1 MNILIVDDSKF
12 NLISAQD
19 VIKSYEINC
28 VTTLAYSGEEAI
40 KIINSQKID
49 IVLLDIVMPNL
60 SGIETLE
67 IIRRDNKNIIILM
80 FTSLTDK
87 KYLEKSFELGAND
100 YINKPIEPIEFISRL
115 KSGIKM
121 KEYQNALIES
131 YNSLKSMNSELK
143 ASNAKLQEV
152 QIELIN
158 KEKLSTIGRFSA
170 GIAHEINTPLGYI
183 TSNFYTINKYSNIL
197 KENLEKSTMFIK
209 NHEEIISDKTGLEK
223 VYNDRNKLDFIF
235 NDFDSI
241 MLETNEGLAKIS
253 KIIKDLIRFSNE
265 YPYSDLQLNKFSEIV
280 QKAISVLNSELKGK
294 KLEDLVNL
302 NIKFEEE
309 EYVKCN
315 GFEIVQVILNIL
327 MNAIYF
333 ISKKNKKGNIYI
345 KTYILNGYFCCDIED
360 TGIGIKPDII
370 NKIFEPFFTTKEPG
384 EGMGLGLTICY
395 NIIVDKHKGLISAK
409 STYGDG
415 SVFSIKL
422 PI

>member
-28 VTTLAYSGEEAI
+28 ITTLAYSGEEAI

-67 IIRRDNKNIIILM
+67 IIRRNNKNIIILM

-143 ASNAKLQEV
+143 ASNAKLQEA

-183 TSNFYTINKYSNIL
+183 SSNFYTINKYSNIL
-197 KENLEKSTMFIK
+197 KENLEKSMSFIRNNEK
-209 NHEEIISDKTGLEK
+209 MIQDKEALARLYHDKSKIE
-223 VYNDRNKLDFIF
+223 FIF

-241 MLETNEGLAKIS
+241 MIETNEGLTKIG

-265 YPYSDLQLNKFSEIV
+265 YSTENSQFNKFGELV
-280 QKAISVLNSELKGK
+280 QEAIAVLNIELNGN
-294 KLEDLVNL
+294 KLTDLVNVNL
-302 NIKFEEE
+302 DFSEDD
-309 EYVKCN
+309 YVKCN
-315 GFEIVQVILNIL
+315 RFEMEQVIFNIL

-333 ISKKNKKGNIYI
+333 INKKNEKGSIYI
-345 KTYILNGYFCCDIED
+345 KTYNIDGYFCCDIED
-360 TGIGIKPDII
+360 TGIGIKTDII

-384 EGMGLGLTICY
+384 EGMGLGLSICY
-395 NIIVDKHKGLISAK
+395 NLIVDKHKGRISAT

-415 SVFSIKL
+415 SAFSIKL

>member
-12 NLISAQD
+12 NLMSAQD
-19 VIKSYEINC
+19 VINSYGINC
-28 VTTLAYSGEEAI
+28 STTLAHSGEEAI

-49 IVLLDIVMPNL
+49 IVLLDIIMPNL
-60 SGIETLE
+60 SGLETLE
-67 IIRRDNKNIIILM
+67 IIRRDNKNIIIIM

-100 YINKPIEPIEFISRL
+100 YTNKPIEPIEFISRL

-121 KEYQNALIES
+121 KEYQNALLES

-143 ASNAKLQEV
+143 ESNAKLQEA

-209 NHEEIISDKTGLEK
+209 NHEEIIPDKEGLEK
-223 VYNDRNKLDFIF
+223 LHRDRNKLDFIF

-241 MLETNEGLAKIS
+241 MIETNEGLTKIS
-253 KIIKDLIRFSNE
+253 KIIKDLIRFSND
-265 YPYSDLQLNKFSEIV
+265 YPYADLQANKFSEIV
-280 QKAISVLNSELKGK
+280 QKAINILNSELKDK

-302 NIKFEEE
+302 NVKFSEED
-309 EYVKCN
+309 YVKCN
-315 GFEIVQVILNIL
+315 SFEIIQVILNIL
-327 MNAIYF
+327 MNSIYF
-333 ISKKNKKGNIYI
+333 TNKKNKKGSIYI
-345 KTYILNGYFCCDIED
+345 KSYMLDGYFCCDIED
-360 TGIGIKPDII
+360 TGIGIEDDII

-384 EGMGLGLTICY
+384 EGMGLGLSICY
-395 NIIVDKHKGLISAK
+395 NTIVDKHKGRISAK
-409 STYGDG
+409 STYGEG
-415 SVFSIKL
+415 SIFSIKL

>member
-19 VIKSYEINC
+19 VIKSYGINC

-143 ASNAKLQEV
+143 ESNAKLQEA
-152 QIELIN
+152 QIELVN

-170 GIAHEINTPLGYI
+170 GIAHEVNTPLGYI

-197 KENLEKSTMFIK
+197 KENLQTCMSFIRNNEKV
-209 NHEEIISDKTGLEK
+209 ISDKETLARLYHDKSK
-223 VYNDRNKLDFIF
+223 VEFIF
-235 NDFDSI
+235 NDFDLI
-241 MLETNEGLAKIS
+241 MIETNDGLTKIS

-265 YPYSDLQLNKFSEIV
+265 YSNENFQINKFGELV
-280 QKAISVLNSELKGK
+280 QEAIAVLNIELNGN
-294 KLEDLVNL
+294 KLNDLVDLNL
-302 NIKFEEE
+302 DFSDDD
-309 EYVKCN
+309 YVKCN
-315 GFEIVQVILNIL
+315 RFEIEQVIFNIL

-333 ISKKNKKGNIYI
+333 INKKSEKGSIHI
-345 KTYILNGYFCCDIED
+345 KTYLLDGYFCCDVED
-360 TGIGIKPDII
+360 NGIGIEKDII
-370 NKIFEPFFTTKEPG
+370 DKIFEPFLTTKEPG
-384 EGMGLGLTICY
+384 EGMGLGLSICY
-395 NIIVDKHKGLISAK
+395 NIIVDKHKGNISAM
-409 STYGDG
+409 STYGEG